1 MKEILSAN
9 KGKSGV
15 YRINNTISGEVYIG
29 SAVDLS
35 RRLRDYFSTRP
46 RARVYTCARGLASPK

>member
-46 RARVYTCARGLASPK
+46 RAPV